1 MKLTTI
7 KSSNLQ
13 ALGYDP
19 ATQVLRV
26 QFKGAGDKAGKV
38 FEYAGVPPKTYADM
52 QAAPSA
58 GSFFASK
65 IRPAHKAKE
74 IK

>member
-7 KSSNLQ
+7 KSSNLH

-19 ATQVLRV
+19 TTQVLRV
-26 QFKGAGDKAGKV
+26 QFKGVGDKAGKV
-38 FEYAGVPPKTYADM
+38 FEYAGVPPTKFAEM
-52 QAAPSA
+52 QAAPSV

-65 IRPAHKAKE
+65 IRSAHKAKE
-74 IK
+74 VK